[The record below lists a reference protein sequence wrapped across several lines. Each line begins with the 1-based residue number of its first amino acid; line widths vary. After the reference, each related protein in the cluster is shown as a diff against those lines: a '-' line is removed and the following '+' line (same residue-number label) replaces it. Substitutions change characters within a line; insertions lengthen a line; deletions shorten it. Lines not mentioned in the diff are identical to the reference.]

1 MNTARKFS
9 TEPRWQQMRTYL
21 KLVVSRPLVPEY
33 DADDHHARS
42 RNRAYY
48 R

>member
-1 MNTARKFS
+1 
-9 TEPRWQQMRTYL
+9 MRDYL

-33 DADDHHARS
+33 DDTHARD
-42 RNRAYY
+42 RNKAYY